1 MSFKKHFSRADDN
14 PPPFFGKKKKGKQR
28 KKERVLK
35 QKLLKG
41 VTNVKM
47 LPF

>member
-1 MSFKKHFSRADDN
+1 MADDN
-14 PPPFFGKKKKGKQR
+14 PPPFFGKKKKGKRR
-28 KKERVLK
+28 KKERVSK